1 MKTRR
6 WLVMGLT
13 ALLLVLST
21 AALAE
26 AELSQSGDLF
36 VRFDGGI
43 SPRALPRKELAPI
56 AVRIEG
62 TIKTPSGD
70 RPPSLSRIRIAL
82 NRGGKLDTRGLPVC
96 RRSQIESSSGSQA
109 LGVCGPALVGTGGIV
124 AKTAFPGQTPYVLR
138 GNLLLFNS
146 VEQGHATIL
155 AHIYQ
160 SAPSPITNIVT
171 FQIRRTGGTFGT
183 VIVGTMPPA
192 LEDNGYLESIFLQLQ
207 RSYVFRGQKRAY
219 LSASC
224 PAPRGFSRAVFPFAK
239 ASMSFDDGRVLSS
252 TLTRS
257 CRASS

>member
-1 MKTRR
+1 MKTGHR
-6 WLVMGLT
+6 LGVVVA
-13 ALLLVLST
+13 ALLIVLST
-21 AALAE
+21 AALAG
-26 AELSQSGDLF
+26 AELSQRGDLF

-43 SPRALPRKELAPI
+43 SPRALPREALAPI

-82 NRGGKLDTRGLPVC
+82 NRGGKLDSRGLPVC
-96 RRSQIESSSGSQA
+96 HRGQIESSSGSQA
-109 LGVCGPALVGTGGIV
+109 LAICGPALVGTGGIV
-124 AKTAFPGQTPYVLR
+124 AKTAFPGQSSYVLR
-138 GNLLLFNS
+138 GNILLFNS
-146 VEQGHATIL
+146 VEHGHATIL

-160 SAPSPITNIVT
+160 GAPSPITNIIT
-171 FQIRRTGGTFGT
+171 FKIRRTGGTFGT
-183 VIVGTMPPA
+183 ILSAAMPPA
-192 LEDNGYLESIFLQLQ
+192 LENNGYLESIFLQLQ

-239 ASMSFDDGRVLSS
+239 ASMSFNDGRVLSS

-257 CRASS
+257 CKASP